1 MVAEVDKITNT
12 ESTGYGKFIL
22 WAANMLIRP
31 YLRVAVVSSQC
42 KSRTTPD
49 GSSVLKPANEA
60 AKSCIYSRNRV
71 VIILSALSFVP
82 WPCFVAS
89 KTSGLLGYGFYRVFS
104 MVVPL
109 NIAVL
114 RRSDRQPLS

>member
-1 MVAEVDKITNT
+1 MDT
-12 ESTGYGKFIL
+12 ERVYQ
-22 WAANMLIRP
+22 P

-49 GSSVLKPANEA
+49 NSSLVKPANEA

-82 WPCFVAS
+82 WPWFVVG
-89 KTSGLLGYGFYRVFS
+89 KTSGLLGYGFYRGFS

-114 RRSDRQPLS
+114 RRRDRQRLS